1 MAKAQNKTVATK
13 DDVNAFLVKHPKEV
27 QDDCRAIM
35 ALMRK
40 ATGEEPK
47 MWGPSIVGYGTYH
60 FKYDSG
66 REGDFL
72 ITGFSPRKAAIS
84 LYLNADLEQEE
95 ATLQKLGKHKLS
107 GGCLHIKRMAD
118 VDVKTLEQLI
128 VKGVKAMAKQRVR

>member
-1 MAKAQNKTVATK
+1 MPEAKNKTVATK
-13 DDVNAFLVKHPKEV
+13 NDVNDFIAAQPAAVQEDLRVIMGLMQKTTKE
-27 QDDCRAIM
+27 R
-35 ALMRK
+35 
-40 ATGEEPK
+40 PK

-60 FKYDSG
+60 FKYESG

-84 LYLNADLEQEE
+84 LYLNADLEQEGE
-95 ATLQKLGKHKLS
+95 RLKKLGKHKLS

-128 VKGVKAMAKQRVR
+128 LKGVKAMEKQRVR